1 MRRGGLHIVTLLL
14 LALPV
19 PASSAPD
26 RPAKKDSRP
35 GEALQIEMH
44 VGIPGYIF
52 IGQPLAE
59 VRKKFPEAKVVP
71 FSGQKDAMIVK
82 IAEAGISCIAVG
94 PAEDLKVASVGF
106 NVDGVHNGVSEG
118 NFRTGK
124 GIGKGSTVNDVLE
137 AYGQPVEILGQ
148 QPSGAL
154 KRKVA
159 PDDDPSVPKMYQY
172 ASSDGS
178 VKTYFLVVD
187 HLVKRIVVNQLAPLD
202 EHIVKGGPQK

>member
-1 MRRGGLHIVTLLL
+1 MRRGALHIVTLLL

-26 RPAKKDSRP
+26 RPASRDSGP
-35 GEALQIEMH
+35 AEALLIEMH

-59 VRKKFPEAKVVP
+59 LQKKFPDAQVVP
-71 FSGQKDAMIVK
+71 FSGQKDSMIVK
-82 IAEAGISCIAVG
+82 IAKTGISCLAVG
-94 PAEDLKVASVGF
+94 AAEDLKIASVGF

-137 AYGQPVEILGQ
+137 AYGQPVEILAQ
-148 QPSGAL
+148 KPAGAL
-154 KRKVA
+154 KPKKA

-172 ASSDGS
+172 ASADGS

-187 HLVKRIVVNQLAPLD
+187 HLVKRIVVNHLAPLD
-202 EHIVKGGPQK
+202 EHIVKGAPKK